1 MDTQNYLEQ
10 LSEWLKCLVK
20 NVYVFFNLLLAV
32 KLKVLISH
40 DQLLTHIV
48 RLSMKQQFQIPVK
61 LVFNRTLRLTT
72 TSIDFFLLLS
82 YIDYNHAGLDIKQ
95 FRYVTHECFLYLVDP
110 IF

>member
-20 NVYVFFNLLLAV
+20 NVYIFFNLLLAV

-48 RLSMKQQFQIPVK
+48 RLSMKQQF
-61 LVFNRTLRLTT
+61 
-72 TSIDFFLLLS
+72 
-82 YIDYNHAGLDIKQ
+82 
-95 FRYVTHECFLYLVDP
+95 
-110 IF
+110 